1 MGGIPEDPRAAVI
14 HRGSVLAIIPARKGS
29 KRLKNKNIRHFCGKP
44 LISWTIEAAL
54 GSQLIDHVVVTS
66 DHQDV
71 LRIANDYG
79 VACRDRPKE
88 FSSDEVSS
96 FVVAED
102 VLKSESRDYGITVL
116 LQPTSPLRT
125 ATHIDQ
131 SLQLMSARNV
141 DAVIGVTQVEYHSN
155 VVGDLGDDNSMDRFG
170 HVPSDGS
177 MNETRIWHRINGAL
191 YCCRT
196 ELLLEQKTFLL
207 PTNSI
212 GYIMPRENS
221 VDIDVELDFL
231 IAEFLKSKNI
241 GSGTE

>member
-1 MGGIPEDPRAAVI
+1 VGGIPDGPRAAVI
-14 HRGSVLAIIPARKGS
+14 LRDSVLAIIPARKGS

-54 GSQLIDHVVVTS
+54 DSQLIDDIVVTS

-71 LRIANDYG
+71 LGIANDYG
-79 VACRDRPKE
+79 VACRNRPKE
-88 FSSDEVSS
+88 FSSDEASS
-96 FVVAED
+96 FSVAED
-102 VLKSESRDYGITVL
+102 VLKSQSRHYGITVL

-125 ATHIDQ
+125 VVHIDQ
-131 SLQLMSARNV
+131 SLKLMSKPNV
-141 DAVIGVTQVEYHSN
+141 DAVIGVTQVEYHSD
-155 VVGDLGDDNSMDRFG
+155 VVGYLGDGNSMDRFG
-170 HVPSDGS
+170 HPPSDGS
-177 MNETRIWHRINGAL
+177 LNETLIWHRINGAL

-221 VDIDVELDFL
+221 LDIDVELDFL
-231 IAEFLKSKNI
+231 IAEFLKSKHSR
-241 GSGTE
+241 SGTK